1 MKKLLPLILLP
12 LLCAA
17 EDPKSK
23 AEAKKPDPPKEV
35 EITGAAA
42 LRVLSLHWRAVAV
55 QTELQKLNERIKAA
69 TAAACEEKKIGP
81 DCKIVAIGEE
91 SITAAP
97 AK

>member
-1 MKKLLPLILLP
+1 MKRFLSLLLLP
-12 LLCAA
+12 LLYAA
-17 EDPKSK
+17 EDAKPK

-35 EITGAAA
+35 EITGESA

-55 QTELQKLNERIKAA
+55 QTELHKLNERIKAA
-69 TAAACEEKKIGP
+69 TVAACKEKKIGA